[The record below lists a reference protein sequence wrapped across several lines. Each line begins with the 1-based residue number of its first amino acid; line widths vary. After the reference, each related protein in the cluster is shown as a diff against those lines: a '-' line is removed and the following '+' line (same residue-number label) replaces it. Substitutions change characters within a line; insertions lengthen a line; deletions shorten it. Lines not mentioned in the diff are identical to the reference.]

1 MVQMYVIELKVPRL
15 MSKTDEARMKGRTHV
30 GFSRTFEK
38 LEEWF
43 RDLDDEAVVGK
54 LPTDLLSPETE
65 TGILSYFEM
74 LRPGLTSY
82 ISNRFSSFLAMQGPV
97 MMERMRTKC
106 SWDPDQAGTQ
116 FGIANLTN
124 KGLVDIDMSKTEGNY
139 LDKIAAED
147 TDSDLDDVFGADR
160 TVQEVSLK
168 QELEDAI
175 KLNDLIRKEIT
186 NVQEV
191 NAMSEGAEE
200 KSN

>member
-1 MVQMYVIELKVPRL
+1 
-15 MSKTDEARMKGRTHV
+15 
-30 GFSRTFEK
+30 
-38 LEEWF
+38 
-43 RDLDDEAVVGK
+43 
-54 LPTDLLSPETE
+54 
-65 TGILSYFEM
+65 
-74 LRPGLTSY
+74 
-82 ISNRFSSFLAMQGPV
+82 

-116 FGIANLTN
+116 FVIANLTN

>member
-1 MVQMYVIELKVPRL
+1 
-15 MSKTDEARMKGRTHV
+15 
-30 GFSRTFEK
+30 
-38 LEEWF
+38 
-43 RDLDDEAVVGK
+43 
-54 LPTDLLSPETE
+54 
-65 TGILSYFEM
+65 
-74 LRPGLTSY
+74 
-82 ISNRFSSFLAMQGPV
+82 

-116 FGIANLTN
+116 FVIANLTN

-200 KSN
+200 EVQLKLESKYDSEPVSRNLATLENVARLPEFKLRGTGCQEEADSV